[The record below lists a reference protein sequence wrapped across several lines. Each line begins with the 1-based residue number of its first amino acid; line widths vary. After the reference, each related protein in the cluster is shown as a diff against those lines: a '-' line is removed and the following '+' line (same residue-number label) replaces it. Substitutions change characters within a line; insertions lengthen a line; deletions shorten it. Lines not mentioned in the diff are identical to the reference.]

1 MENIIAKFIDCNI
14 NELKE
19 ALQERKI
26 KLCNV
31 STIENMN
38 ELVEEI
44 ETLEFLIQKAKEI
57 ETLELLV
64 QRVEIDG

>member
-1 MENIIAKFIDCNI
+1 MENIIAKFSDYDI
-14 NELKE
+14 NELEE

-44 ETLEFLIQKAKEI
+44 EVLEFLIQKA
-57 ETLELLV
+57 
-64 QRVEIDG
+64 EIDG

>member
-1 MENIIAKFIDCNI
+1 MKNIIAKFSDYDI
-14 NELKE
+14 NELEE

-44 ETLEFLIQKAKEI
+44 EALEFLIQKA
-57 ETLELLV
+57 
-64 QRVEIDG
+64 EIDG

>member
-1 MENIIAKFIDCNI
+1 MKNIIAKFSDYDI
-14 NELKE
+14 NELEE

-31 STIENMN
+31 STIENMD

-44 ETLEFLIQKAKEI
+44 EALEFLIQKA
-57 ETLELLV
+57 
-64 QRVEIDG
+64 EIDG

>member
-1 MENIIAKFIDCNI
+1 MENIITKFSDYDI
-14 NELKE
+14 NELEE

-44 ETLEFLIQKAKEI
+44 EALEFLIQKA
-57 ETLELLV
+57 
-64 QRVEIDG
+64 EIDG

>member
-1 MENIIAKFIDCNI
+1 MENIIAKFSNYDI
-14 NELKE
+14 NELEE

-44 ETLEFLIQKAKEI
+44 EALEFLIQKA
-57 ETLELLV
+57 
-64 QRVEIDG
+64 EIDG

>member
-1 MENIIAKFIDCNI
+1 MKNIIAKFSDYDI
-14 NELKE
+14 NELEE

-31 STIENMN
+31 SAIENMD

-44 ETLEFLIQKAKEI
+44 EALEFLIQKA
-57 ETLELLV
+57 
-64 QRVEIDG
+64 EIDG

>member
-1 MENIIAKFIDCNI
+1 MENIIAKFSDYDI
-14 NELKE
+14 NELEE

-31 STIENMN
+31 STIDNMN

-44 ETLEFLIQKAKEI
+44 EALEFLIQKA
-57 ETLELLV
+57 
-64 QRVEIDG
+64 EIDG

>member
-1 MENIIAKFIDCNI
+1 MESIIAKFSDYDI
-14 NELKE
+14 NELEE

-44 ETLEFLIQKAKEI
+44 EALEFLIQKA
-57 ETLELLV
+57 
-64 QRVEIDG
+64 EIDG

>member
-1 MENIIAKFIDCNI
+1 MENIIAKFSDYDI
-14 NELKE
+14 NELEE

-44 ETLEFLIQKAKEI
+44 EALEFLIQKA
-57 ETLELLV
+57 
-64 QRVEIDG
+64 EIDG